1 MIAKNIKVYLV
12 GAGAGG
18 LENLTIKAYKLIT
31 KEADVVIYDRL
42 ISDDILAEINPNA
55 EKIFAGKEPDL
66 HHKTQ
71 DEINDLIVESANRG
85 KIVVRLKG
93 GDPFIFGRGG
103 EEIEFLKQNNIESEV
118 IPGISAAQLVASKFK
133 IPTTFRK
140 LADGV
145 IYISGHNYKNEIPDL
160 DYEYLAKT
168 NNTIV
173 IYMGVGNS
181 EIISQKLIENGADEN
196 LSVAV
201 IQEVGMKNEK
211 VIYSNLQNLSIDIK
225 SQNISNPAI
234 IIIGEVVKKSLEFN
248 S

>member
-1 MIAKNIKVYLV
+1 MTIKQEKIYLV

-18 LENLTIKAYKLIT
+18 IDNLTVKAYKLIY
-31 KEADVVIYDRL
+31 EDADVVIYDRL
-42 ISDDILAEINPNA
+42 ISEDIISIIKPDA
-55 EKIFAGKEPDL
+55 EKIFAGKEPDK

-71 DEINDLIVESANRG
+71 EEINDLIVESAKQG

-103 EEIEFLKQNNIESEV
+103 EELEFLKEHGLTAEV
-118 IPGISAAQLVASKFK
+118 IPGISAAQLAATKFK

-145 IYISGHNYKNEIPDL
+145 IYISGHNYKNEIPNL

-181 EIISQKLIENGADEN
+181 NIIAEKLIENGAN
-196 LSVAV
+196 LHLPVAV
-201 IQEVGMKNEK
+201 IQEVGMENER
-211 VIYSNLQNLSIDIK
+211 VIYSNLQNLSTDIK
-225 SQNISNPAI
+225 ANDIKNPAI
-234 IIIGEVVKKSLEFN
+234 IIIGKVVKKSLDFN
-248 S
+248 G